1 MPIPENQANDDNAT
15 STGSNSG
22 SPLNTAQQGVV
33 DQTAGTNTTASKNI
47 GGSGN
52 AQSNANTGS
61 ASAPGRRLK
70 NPLASLASHNYQISL
85 YMITPDAYDAFT
97 ASGRTDI
104 DALQTDGAG
113 GAFLIAQSGGINNNN
128 AKRAPG
134 FEFDYYIDNLEIT
147 QMVSGKASGTA
158 TNISEMSFTI
168 TEPYGFSFITK
179 LKDASEALQSYT
191 ADLGYSKGTLRN
203 PSKQF
208 FVLGINFLGY
218 DINGTPVSGATT
230 LDGTIVDQSGATGTS
245 LFQTYHDIMISNIG
259 FKIDGKIITYK
270 ITAAAIA
277 PTLSFGVKRGRIP
290 FPIQLRAE
298 TVEEAMLQL
307 TEELNSHQQELLDNA
322 VISNPNTFEAVFV
335 GEDTE
340 KLKKAKLVTPE
351 DVDKFKWKGADA
363 KNSQEATIATEVK
376 SVPDSSKRHIT
387 YAQNSALL
395 EVFDDLVKQ
404 STYLRDAMTTLY
416 TTSLTP
422 DKDKKDDKVN
432 NPGGGSAIGWYHVTS
447 ELSKAV
453 WDPTTSDWSYHT
465 RYVFETYQTPV
476 ITASYVNPGMNYY
489 GPHKRYDYWYTG
501 KNSEVLKYEQ
511 VLDNLYY
518 NVVLGKTV
526 AEANADKDAS
536 ASTGG
541 DTDTAVIP
549 GQNAEGPKLG
559 KLGKGNEAQNSYVT
573 SLYSP
578 ADYGSASVTILGDPD
593 FIVQDQTSSLEDV
606 YNRFYGSTG
615 FNVNAN
621 GGQVFM
627 EINFKEAID
636 YDESTGVLELND
648 NILFWEYPENI
659 ANIVEGVSYQVVN
672 IKSMFK
678 NGTFTQNLDC
688 VINVFPNSDADNAD
702 GNDEREGD
710 TPEQGSSSGAN
721 AGNGNSSTNAP
732 AGVTPE
738 VAGDGSPAA
747 GAPTT
752 NANNNNS
759 ADDDANDADSN
770 AEEDKDPRG
779 DG

>member
-1 MPIPENQANDDNAT
+1 MSANDDNNT
-15 STGSNSG
+15 STNE
-22 SPLNTAQQGVV
+22 
-33 DQTAGTNTTASKNI
+33 
-47 GGSGN
+47 
-52 AQSNANTGS
+52 NTGTGDG
-61 ASAPGRRLK
+61 ATPGRRLK
-70 NPLASLASHNYQISL
+70 NPLGSLASYNYQVAL

-97 ASGRTDI
+97 ASGRTNI
-104 DALQTDGAG
+104 EALQTEGAG
-113 GAFLIAQSGGINNNN
+113 GAFLVAQSGGINNNN
-128 AKRAPG
+128 SQRAPG
-134 FEFDYYIDNLEIT
+134 MELDYYLDNLEIS
-147 QMVSGKASGTA
+147 QKVSGKASGTA
-158 TNISEMSFTI
+158 TNVSDINFTI
-168 TEPYGFSFITK
+168 TEPYGFSFINK
-179 LKDASEALQSYT
+179 LKDASEALQQYSS
-191 ADLGYSKGTLRN
+191 DLGYSKGTVRN
-203 PSKQF
+203 PTKQF
-208 FVLGINFLGY
+208 FILGVSFLGY
-218 DINGTPVSGATT
+218 DIDGNPVTGIKA
-230 LDGTIVDQSGATGTS
+230 DGTETIASTSNGAN
-245 LFQTYHDIMISNIG
+245 LFQNYHDIVISQID
-259 FKIDGKIITYK
+259 FKIDGKIVTYK

-277 PTLSFGVKRGRIP
+277 PTLSFGVKRGRLP
-290 FPIQLRAE
+290 SQ
-298 TVEEAMLQL
+298 VQL
-307 TEELNSHQQELLDNA
+307 TGTTVGTVMTGLTDRMSSEQQKLKDNGA
-322 VISNPNTFEAVFV
+322 ITVPNTFEIKFV
-335 GEDTE
+335 GEGSD
-340 KLKKAKLVTPE
+340 KLKNAKLVTPE

-363 KNSQEATIATEVK
+363 TNSAQATIAKEVV
-376 SVPDSSKRHIT
+376 SVPDSTARQIT
-387 YAQNSALL
+387 YASGAALL
-395 EVFDDLVKQ
+395 EIFDDLIKQ

-432 NPGGGSAIGWYHVTS
+432 NPAANENVAWYHVTPQ
-447 ELSKAV
+447 LSKAV
-453 WDPTTSDWSYHT
+453 WDPATSDWAYHT
-465 RYVFETYQTPV
+465 TYVFETYQTPV
-476 ITASYVNPGMNYY
+476 ISASYVNPGLNYY

-501 KNSEVLKYEQ
+501 KNTEVLKYEQ

-678 NGTFTQNLDC
+678 SGTFTQNLEC
-688 VINVFPNSDADNAD
+688 VINVFPNSDGYNAD
-702 GNDEREGD
+702 GNDEREGNN
-710 TPEQGSSSGAN
+710 TEQGSSSGAN
-721 AGNGNSSTNAP
+721 AGDGNSTTGSNA
-732 AGVTPE
+732 GLRNQNV
-738 VAGDGSPAA
+738 GDNAQAA
-747 GAPTT
+747 GSDGTSGS
-752 NANNNNS
+752 ANPN
-759 ADDDANDADSN
+759 DDNNDA
-770 AEEDKDPRG
+770 ETTTEDNGGRE
-779 DG
+779 

>member
-1 MPIPENQANDDNAT
+1 MSANDDNNT
-15 STGSNSG
+15 STNE
-22 SPLNTAQQGVV
+22 
-33 DQTAGTNTTASKNI
+33 
-47 GGSGN
+47 
-52 AQSNANTGS
+52 NTGTGDG
-61 ASAPGRRLK
+61 ATPGRRLK
-70 NPLASLASHNYQISL
+70 NPLGSLASYNYQVAL

-97 ASGRTDI
+97 ASGRTNI
-104 DALQTDGAG
+104 EALQTEGAG
-113 GAFLIAQSGGINNNN
+113 GAFLVAQSGGINNNN
-128 AKRAPG
+128 SQRAPG
-134 FEFDYYIDNLEIT
+134 MELDYYLDNLEIS
-147 QMVSGKASGTA
+147 QKVSGKASGTA
-158 TNISEMSFTI
+158 TNVSDINFTI
-168 TEPYGFSFITK
+168 TEPYGFSFINK
-179 LKDASEALQSYT
+179 LKDASEALQQYSS
-191 ADLGYSKGTLRN
+191 DLGYSKGTLRN
-203 PSKQF
+203 PTKQF
-208 FVLGINFLGY
+208 FILGVSFLGY
-218 DINGTPVSGATT
+218 DIDGNPVTGIKA
-230 LDGTIVDQSGATGTS
+230 DGTETIASTSNGAN
-245 LFQTYHDIMISNIG
+245 LFQNYHDIVISQID
-259 FKIDGKIITYK
+259 FKIDGKIVTYK

-277 PTLSFGVKRGRIP
+277 PTLSFGVKRGRLP
-290 FPIQLRAE
+290 SQ
-298 TVEEAMLQL
+298 VQL
-307 TEELNSHQQELLDNA
+307 TGTTVGTVMTGLTDRMSSEQQKLKDNGA
-322 VISNPNTFEAVFV
+322 ITVPNTFEIKFV
-335 GEDTE
+335 GEGSD
-340 KLKKAKLVTPE
+340 KLKNAKLVTPE

-363 KNSQEATIATEVK
+363 TNSAQATIAKEVV
-376 SVPDSSKRHIT
+376 SVPDSTARQIT
-387 YAQNSALL
+387 YASGAALL
-395 EVFDDLVKQ
+395 EIFDDLIKQ

-432 NPGGGSAIGWYHVTS
+432 NPAANENVAWYHVTPQ
-447 ELSKAV
+447 LSKAV
-453 WDPTTSDWSYHT
+453 WDPATSDWAYHT
-465 RYVFETYQTPV
+465 TYVFETYQTPV
-476 ITASYVNPGMNYY
+476 ISASYVNPGLNYY

-501 KNSEVLKYEQ
+501 KNTEVLKYEQ

-526 AEANADKDAS
+526 AEANADKADS
-536 ASTGG
+536 ASTSG
-541 DTDTAVIP
+541 DADTAVIP
-549 GQNAEGPKLG
+549 GESQDGPKIG

-578 ADYGSASVTILGDPD
+578 ADYGKASVTILGDPD

-659 ANIVEGVSYQVVN
+659 ANIVEGVSYQVVD

-721 AGNGNSSTNAP
+721 AGNGNSSTNNP

-759 ADDDANDADSN
+759 ADDDATDADSN

>member
-1 MPIPENQANDDNAT
+1 MSANDDNNT
-15 STGSNSG
+15 STNE
-22 SPLNTAQQGVV
+22 
-33 DQTAGTNTTASKNI
+33 
-47 GGSGN
+47 
-52 AQSNANTGS
+52 NTGTGDGPT
-61 ASAPGRRLK
+61 PGRRLK
-70 NPLASLASHNYQISL
+70 NPLGSLASYNYQVAL

-97 ASGRTDI
+97 ASGRTNI
-104 DALQTDGAG
+104 EALQTDGAG

-134 FEFDYYIDNLEIT
+134 MELDYYLDNLEIS

-158 TNISEMSFTI
+158 TNVSAINFTI
-168 TEPYGFSFITK
+168 TEPYGFSFINK
-179 LKDASEALQSYT
+179 LKDASEALQQYSS
-191 ADLGYSKGTLRN
+191 DLGYSKGTVRN
-203 PSKQF
+203 PTKQF
-208 FVLGINFLGY
+208 FILGVSFLGY
-218 DINGTPVSGATT
+218 DIDGNPVTGIKA
-230 LDGTIVDQSGATGTS
+230 DGTETIASTSNGAN
-245 LFQTYHDIMISNIG
+245 LFQNYHDIVISQID
-259 FKIDGKIITYK
+259 FKIDGKIVTYK
-270 ITAAAIA
+270 ITAAALA

-290 FPIQLRAE
+290 FDIRITAE
-298 TVEEAMLQL
+298 TIEEAMADLTKQL
-307 TEELNSHQQELLDNA
+307 NNQQQILKDNA
-322 VISNPNTFEAVFV
+322 VLSNPNTFEAVFI
-335 GEDTE
+335 GEGSD
-340 KLKKAKLVTPE
+340 KLKNAKLVTPE

-363 KNSQEATIATEVK
+363 KNSAQATIATEVV
-376 SVPDSSKRHIT
+376 SVPDSTVRQIT
-387 YAQNSALL
+387 YATGAALL
-395 EVFDDLVKQ
+395 EVFDDLIKQ

-422 DKDKKDDKVN
+422 DKDKKDNKVN
-432 NPGGGSAIGWYHVTS
+432 NPAANETVAWYHVTPQ
-447 ELSKAV
+447 LSKAV

-465 RYVFETYQTPV
+465 TYVFETYQTPV
-476 ITASYVNPGMNYY
+476 ISASYVNPGMNYY

-501 KNSEVLKYEQ
+501 KNTEVLKYEQ

-526 AEANADKDAS
+526 AEANADKADS

-549 GQNAEGPKLG
+549 GESQDGPKIG
-559 KLGKGNEAQNSYVT
+559 KLGKGYEAQNSYVT

-710 TPEQGSSSGAN
+710 NTEQGSSSGPN
-721 AGNGNSSTNAP
+721 AGDGNSTTNSP